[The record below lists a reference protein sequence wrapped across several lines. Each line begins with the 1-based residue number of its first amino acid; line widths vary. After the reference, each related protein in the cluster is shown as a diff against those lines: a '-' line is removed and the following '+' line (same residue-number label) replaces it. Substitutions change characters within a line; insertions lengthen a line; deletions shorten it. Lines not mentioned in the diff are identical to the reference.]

1 MESVPAAKREME
13 LRRYIGALEPWRFH
27 TSPPPPPPCLSFTFL
42 LAEDKD
48 DPQIPCKSSL
58 LKLQALEEDSSPP
71 LGRSPEDSPPGLGF
85 REEIQTSSR
94 TSQREDIS
102 PQDSRQAE
110 VDCIEP
116 QQSPGPS
123 RLIYSITDGNS
134 PLPSPR
140 CASLSL
146 SQRFNT
152 DPESAPSPPCF
163 QQLIM
168 PRAVVRPVAADDAKE
183 VLSIPLLTKHIQTLK
198 RKIRKFEERFEQE
211 MNYKPSHN
219 DKSAN
224 PEIFKL
230 MSELARSRKQLKD
243 LKLKQSVE
251 ESRGQENDEPT
262 DVCRYSNG
270 LQEATEL
277 QQHKPSLE
285 ETVDLL
291 LKRLR
296 EKRQALGLPDNMKEM
311 THRQMAL
318 EKLTLQKCL
327 LYFESLHGRPG
338 TKQERN
344 LVKPLYDR
352 YQMVKHLLCA
362 IPTIT
367 TIEEEEGSD
376 EDYVQHTPPPR
387 QPTPESMDEED
398 DEEDSDPAFVSP
410 LDEVKAVRHPGITM
424 SNLHAASKSELLECL
439 RETRAEKK
447 RRRKAIREFEE
458 QFFRQMG
465 RTAQKDDR
473 IPMAEEYQEYKSL
486 KAKLRLLEVLLSK
499 QETTKTM

>member
-1 MESVPAAKREME
+1 MEIVCEERDPG
-13 LRRYIGALEPWRFH
+13 LHGFVGAVCADWRNRFCL
-27 TSPPPPPPCLSFTFL
+27 TPPNASLTFL
-42 LAEDKD
+42 LTEEDK
-48 DPQIPCKSSL
+48 PQMPEGSL
-58 LKLQALEEDSSPP
+58 LKLQALEGDSSPSSD
-71 LGRSPEDSPPGLGF
+71 LSPEECPPSLGF
-85 REEIQTSSR
+85 KDEILLPSCNGVGKEHSLPDCRLAEGDCSS
-94 TSQREDIS
+94 DL
-102 PQDSRQAE
+102 
-110 VDCIEP
+110 

-123 RLIYSITDGNS
+123 RLIQHITDDNS

-140 CASLSL
+140 CSSQ

-152 DPESAPSPPCF
+152 DPESAPSPPCA
-163 QQLIM
+163 QHLIM
-168 PRAVVRPVAADDAKE
+168 ARGVVRTEVHGDAKE
-183 VLSIPLLTKHIQTLK
+183 STSIPLLTKHIQTLK
-198 RKIRKFEERFEQE
+198 RKIRKFEERFEQD
-211 MNYKPSHN
+211 MHYKPSHN

-224 PEIFKL
+224 PEMFNL
-230 MSELARSRKQLKD
+230 MSELAKSRKQLKD
-243 LKLKQSVE
+243 LKLRQSFV
-251 ESRGQENDEPT
+251 ESRRHENSQST
-262 DVCRYSNG
+262 DICRYTNG
-270 LQEATEL
+270 QQETPE

-285 ETVDLL
+285 ETVDGL
-291 LKRLR
+291 LKRLL

-311 THRQMAL
+311 TQRQMAL
-318 EKLTLQKCL
+318 EKITLQKCL

-367 TIEEEEGSD
+367 TIEEEEESD
-376 EDYVQHTPPPR
+376 DDDSVRYTPPPMCLSDKR
-387 QPTPESMDEED
+387 GCGEE
-398 DEEDSDPAFVSP
+398 EGDSDTAFVSP
-410 LDEVKAVRHPGITM
+410 LDEIKTVRQPAITM
-424 SNLHAASKSELLECL
+424 CNLHEASRSELLDCL

-486 KAKLRLLEVLLSK
+486 KAKIRLLEVLLSK
-499 QETTKTM
+499 QETT

>member
-1 MESVPAAKREME
+1 M
-13 LRRYIGALEPWRFH
+13 FCF
-27 TSPPPPPPCLSFTFL
+27 CL
-42 LAEDKD
+42 
-48 DPQIPCKSSL
+48 QGSL
-58 LKLQALEEDSSPP
+58 LKLQALEEDASSPP
-71 LGRSPEDSPPGLGF
+71 DSSPDESPTSMGGRDDTQPP
-85 REEIQTSSR
+85 SR
-94 TSQREDIS
+94 GSLRDENS
-102 PQDSRQAE
+102 PQDRRQSE
-110 VDCIEP
+110 GDCSSDL
-116 QQSPGPS
+116 QQNPGPS
-123 RLIYSITDGNS
+123 RLISYITDGNS
-134 PLPSPR
+134 PLPSPH

-152 DPESAPSPPCF
+152 DPESAP
-163 QQLIM
+163 
-168 PRAVVRPVAADDAKE
+168 PRGMVRPETSDDAKE
-183 VLSIPLLTKHIQTLK
+183 ASSIPLLTKHIQMLK
-198 RKIRKFEERFEQE
+198 RRIRKFEERFEQE

-230 MSELARSRKQLKD
+230 MSELAKSRKQLKD
-243 LKLKQSVE
+243 LKLRQSVE
-251 ESRGQENDEPT
+251 ESRGQENDQPAA
-262 DVCRYSNG
+262 VCRYSNS
-270 LQEATEL
+270 LHEAPEQQQQQQ

-285 ETVDLL
+285 ETVDIL

-311 THRQMAL
+311 TQRQMAL

-327 LYFESLHGRPG
+327 LYFESLHGRPDN
-338 TKQERN
+338 KQERN

-362 IPTIT
+362 TPTIT

-376 EDYVQHTPPPR
+376 EEYVQQSQPPR
-387 QPTPESMDEED
+387 QATPESMDEDE
-398 DEEDSDPAFVSP
+398 EEDSDTAFVSP
-410 LDEVKAVRHPGITM
+410 LDEVKAVRQPVLNM
-424 SNLHAASKSELLECL
+424 SNLHAASRSELLQCL

-465 RTAQKDDR
+465 RAAQKDDR
-473 IPMAEEYQEYKSL
+473 IPMSEEYQEYKSL

-499 QETTKTM
+499 QEAT

>member
-1 MESVPAAKREME
+1 MEAVCEES
-13 LRRYIGALEPWRFH
+13 LHGFLGAVRVDWRNQFCA
-27 TSPPPPPPCLSFTFL
+27 TPPNISFTFL
-42 LAEDKD
+42 LTEEDK
-48 DPQIPCKSSL
+48 PQTPEGSL
-58 LKLQALEEDSSPP
+58 LKLQALEGDTSPSSDTSPDESPSSPGFKAEILIP
-71 LGRSPEDSPPGLGF
+71 SCNGVGQEHSSPDCRLAEGDC
-85 REEIQTSSR
+85 SS
-94 TSQREDIS
+94 DF
-102 PQDSRQAE
+102 
-110 VDCIEP
+110 

-123 RLIYSITDGNS
+123 RLIQHITDDKA
-134 PLPSPR
+134 PALPTLLQP
-140 CASLSL
+140 
-146 SQRFNT
+146 Q
-152 DPESAPSPPCF
+152 PEARG
-163 QQLIM
+163 L
-168 PRAVVRPVAADDAKE
+168 VRTEVPGDAKE
-183 VLSIPLLTKHIQTLK
+183 ATSIPLLTKHIQTLK
-198 RKIRKFEERFEQE
+198 RKIRRFEERFEQE

-224 PEIFKL
+224 PEMFKL

-243 LKLKQSVE
+243 LKLRQSFE
-251 ESRGQENDEPT
+251 ESRTHDNNQST
-262 DVCRYSNG
+262 DICRYTNG
-270 LQEATEL
+270 QQETPE

-285 ETVDLL
+285 ETMDTL

-311 THRQMAL
+311 TQRQMAL
-318 EKLTLQKCL
+318 EKITLQKCL

-338 TKQERN
+338 TKQEKN

-376 EDYVQHTPPPR
+376 DDSVRYTPPPVCLTDKR
-387 QPTPESMDEED
+387 GCGEE
-398 DEEDSDPAFVSP
+398 EGDSDPAFVSP
-410 LDEVKAVRHPGITM
+410 LDEIKTVRHSAITM
-424 SNLHAASKSELLECL
+424 SNLHEASRSELLECL

-458 QFFRQMG
+458 QFLRQMG

-499 QETTKTM
+499 QETT

>member
-1 MESVPAAKREME
+1 M
-13 LRRYIGALEPWRFH
+13 FCF
-27 TSPPPPPPCLSFTFL
+27 CL
-42 LAEDKD
+42 
-48 DPQIPCKSSL
+48 QGSL
-58 LKLQALEEDSSPP
+58 LKLQALEEDASSPP
-71 LGRSPEDSPPGLGF
+71 DSSPDESPTGTGI
-85 REEIQTSSR
+85 RDEIQPPSRSSLR
-94 TSQREDIS
+94 DENS
-102 PQDSRQAE
+102 PQDRNQSE
-110 VDCIEP
+110 GDYSSEL
-116 QQSPGPS
+116 QQNPGPS
-123 RLIYSITDGNS
+123 RLISYITDGNS

-152 DPESAPSPPCF
+152 DPESAPSPPCT
-163 QQLIM
+163 QHLIL
-168 PRAVVRPVAADDAKE
+168 PRGMVRPETSDDAKDAP
-183 VLSIPLLTKHIQTLK
+183 SIPLLTKHIQMLK
-198 RKIRKFEERFEQE
+198 RRIRKFEERFEQE

-230 MSELARSRKQLKD
+230 MSELAKSRKQLKD
-243 LKLKQSVE
+243 LKLRQSVE
-251 ESRGQENDEPT
+251 ESRGQENDQPT
-262 DVCRYSNG
+262 GMRRYSNG
-270 LQEATEL
+270 QHEAPEQQQQ

-311 THRQMAL
+311 TQRQMAL

-327 LYFESLHGRPG
+327 LYFESLHGRPD

-362 IPTIT
+362 TPTIT

-376 EDYVQHTPPPR
+376 EEYVQQTQPPR
-387 QPTPESMDEED
+387 QATPESMEEDEEG
-398 DEEDSDPAFVSP
+398 DSDTAFVSP
-410 LDEVKAVRHPGITM
+410 LDEVKAVRHPALNM
-424 SNLHAASKSELLECL
+424 SNLHAASRSELLQCL
-439 RETRAEKK
+439 RETRVEKK

-473 IPMAEEYQEYKSL
+473 IPMTEEYQEYKSL

-499 QETTKTM
+499 QETT

>member
-1 MESVPAAKREME
+1 M
-13 LRRYIGALEPWRFH
+13 FCF
-27 TSPPPPPPCLSFTFL
+27 CL
-42 LAEDKD
+42 
-48 DPQIPCKSSL
+48 QSSL

-85 REEIQTSSR
+85 KEESQPPSR
-94 TSQREDIS
+94 ASQREDSS
-102 PQDSRQAE
+102 PQDPRQAE
-110 VDCIEP
+110 IDCIEP

-152 DPESAPSPPCF
+152 DPESAPSPPCS
-163 QQLIM
+163 QHVIM
-168 PRAVVRPVAADDAKE
+168 PRAVVRLVTADDAKDAP
-183 VLSIPLLTKHIQTLK
+183 SIPLLTKHIQTLK

-224 PEIFKL
+224 PEMFKL
-230 MSELARSRKQLKD
+230 MTELARSRKQLKD
-243 LKLKQSVE
+243 LKLRQSVE
-251 ESRGQENDEPT
+251 ESRGQENGDPT

-311 THRQMAL
+311 THRQMAI

-338 TKQERN
+338 TKQEKN

-362 IPTIT
+362 TPTIT

-376 EDYVQHTPPPR
+376 EDYAQQTPPVPR
-387 QPTPESMDEED
+387 QPTPESVDEDEE
-398 DEEDSDPAFVSP
+398 EGDSDPAFVSP
-410 LDEVKAVRHPGITM
+410 LDEVKAMQKPAITM
-424 SNLHAASKSELLECL
+424 SNLHAASRSELLECL

>member
-1 MESVPAAKREME
+1 M
-13 LRRYIGALEPWRFH
+13 FCF
-27 TSPPPPPPCLSFTFL
+27 CL
-42 LAEDKD
+42 
-48 DPQIPCKSSL
+48 QSSL

-71 LGRSPEDSPPGLGF
+71 QGRSPEDSPPGLGF
-85 REEIQTSSR
+85 KEESQPPSR
-94 TSQREDIS
+94 ASQREDSS
-102 PQDSRQAE
+102 PQDPRQAE
-110 VDCIEP
+110 SDCIEP

-152 DPESAPSPPCF
+152 DPESAPSPPCS
-163 QQLIM
+163 QHVIM
-168 PRAVVRPVAADDAKE
+168 PRAVVRPVTADDAKDAP
-183 VLSIPLLTKHIQTLK
+183 SIPLLTKHIQTLK

-224 PEIFKL
+224 PEMFKL
-230 MSELARSRKQLKD
+230 MTELARSRKQLKD
-243 LKLKQSVE
+243 LKLRQSVE
-251 ESRGQENDEPT
+251 ESRGQENGEPT

-270 LQEATEL
+270 QQEATEL

-285 ETVDLL
+285 ESVDLL
-291 LKRLR
+291 LMRLR

-338 TKQERN
+338 TKQEKN

-352 YQMVKHLLCA
+352 YQMVKHLLC
-362 IPTIT
+362 ITPTIT

-376 EDYVQHTPPPR
+376 EDYAQQTPPVPR
-387 QPTPESMDEED
+387 QPTPESVDEDEE
-398 DEEDSDPAFVSP
+398 EGDSDPAFVSP
-410 LDEVKAVRHPGITM
+410 LDEVKAMQKPAITM
-424 SNLHAASKSELLECL
+424 SNLHAASRSELLECL
-439 RETRAEKK
+439 RETRVEKK

>member
-1 MESVPAAKREME
+1 
-13 LRRYIGALEPWRFH
+13 I
-27 TSPPPPPPCLSFTFL
+27 
-42 LAEDKD
+42 
-48 DPQIPCKSSL
+48 
-58 LKLQALEEDSSPP
+58 
-71 LGRSPEDSPPGLGF
+71 
-85 REEIQTSSR
+85 
-94 TSQREDIS
+94 
-102 PQDSRQAE
+102 
-110 VDCIEP
+110 DCIEP

-152 DPESAPSPPCF
+152 DPESAPSPPCS
-163 QQLIM
+163 Q
-168 PRAVVRPVAADDAKE
+168 PRAVVRPVTADDAKDAP
-183 VLSIPLLTKHIQTLK
+183 SIPLLTKHIQTLK

-224 PEIFKL
+224 PEMFKL
-230 MSELARSRKQLKD
+230 MTELARSRKQLKD
-243 LKLKQSVE
+243 LKLRQSVE
-251 ESRGQENDEPT
+251 ESRGQENGEPT

-270 LQEATEL
+270 QQEATEL

-285 ETVDLL
+285 ESVDLL
-291 LKRLR
+291 LMRLR
-296 EKRQALGLPDNMKEM
+296 EKRQALGLPDNMK
-311 THRQMAL
+311 
-318 EKLTLQKCL
+318 
-327 LYFESLHGRPG
+327 G
-338 TKQERN
+338 TKQEKN

-352 YQMVKHLLCA
+352 YQMVKHLLC
-362 IPTIT
+362 ITPTIT

-376 EDYVQHTPPPR
+376 EDYAQQTPPVPR
-387 QPTPESMDEED
+387 QPTPESVDEDEE
-398 DEEDSDPAFVSP
+398 EGDSDPAFVSP
-410 LDEVKAVRHPGITM
+410 LDEVKAMQKPAITM
-424 SNLHAASKSELLECL
+424 SNLHAASRSELLECL
-439 RETRAEKK
+439 RETRVEKK